1 MQEGNSGHGLREVF
15 LREGKK
21 KGAHGL
27 KKETPVL
34 RGMGVMKGKE
44 GSVGSGGGGDA
55 RVGGR
60 RGLAGWVAKGGATV
74 GVAVLEFEGPRM
86 Q

>member
-1 MQEGNSGHGLREVF
+1 MQEGNSGHGLRKVF

-34 RGMGVMKGKE
+34 RGVGVMKGEE
-44 GSVGSGGGGDA
+44 GSVG
-55 RVGGR
+55 
-60 RGLAGWVAKGGATV
+60 RGERELKKGKPVLRGM
-74 GVAVLEFEGPRM
+74 GVVK
-86 Q
+86 

>member
-15 LREGKK
+15 FREGK

-34 RGMGVMKGKE
+34 RGMGVMKGEE
-44 GSVGSGGGGDA
+44 GSVG
-55 RVGGR
+55 
-60 RGLAGWVAKGGATV
+60 RGKRELKKGKPVLRGM
-74 GVAVLEFEGPRM
+74 GVVK
-86 Q
+86 

>member
-1 MQEGNSGHGLREVF
+1 MACYCGGKKGEEGEGETEGRVQEGNSGHGLRKVF

-27 KKETPVL
+27 KETPVL

-44 GSVGSGGGGDA
+44 GSVGSG
-55 RVGGR
+55 
-60 RGLAGWVAKGGATV
+60 
-74 GVAVLEFEGPRM
+74 E
-86 Q
+86 